1 MFKKNINDRISEWA
15 KHRQQIDRSDTP
27 LEDVWEFWQKA
38 PFIPYNK
45 NIDPYNKKSW
55 PTPWDII
62 VENKYDDF
70 TKSLMIALTLKYT
83 NKFKNIPI
91 EIQVIIDSEKEK
103 RYNVVIVDNKFVL
116 NFNDF
121 GPIVKDS
128 KLDNFFI
135 ENSIQI

>member
-83 NKFKNIPI
+83 NKFKNTPI
-91 EIQVIIDSEKEK
+91 EIPRSV
-103 RYNVVIVDNKFVL
+103 
-116 NFNDF
+116 ND
-121 GPIVKDS
+121 DRRLLARMAS
-128 KLDNFFI
+128 KAIRKLSL
-135 ENSIQI
+135 SICLMRVFLFLLIT